1 MNFIISILYHSFFI
15 HLDIKLNLYIYIYL
29 LFYITN
35 YYKII
40 CLFMNNNLIVEK
52 NEIQIIKL
60 TNEEKKMDK
69 VSHLNVDVQ

>member
-1 MNFIISILYHSFFI
+1 MN
-15 HLDIKLNLYIYIYL
+15 D
-29 LFYITN
+29 
-35 YYKII
+35 
-40 CLFMNNNLIVEK
+40 NLIVEK